1 MESAIYTGWV
11 RHRRH
16 CDASNIF
23 SYQVFM
29 MYLDLAELERVFAGS
44 LLWSARRPALA
55 RFRRQDFLPGKP
67 SLDETVRDRVEE
79 ETGRRPA
86 GPVRLL
92 ANLRYFGH
100 LINPISC
107 YYCFNRDGSAVEAIV
122 AEVTNT
128 PWGESTSY
136 VLPCD
141 PHKKKQRIVFDKTL
155 HVSPFLPMD
164 LHYQWF
170 SNTPGNRLL
179 IHLENYRG
187 TERVFD
193 ASVTLHRRE
202 INPASLRRILLR
214 FPWMTLKVQA
224 AIYWQAARLF
234 FLKRVPFYDHPPHSQ
249 PVKLDQ

>member
-1 MESAIYTGWV
+1 MDSAIYTGWV

-16 CDASNIF
+16 CDASNNF

-29 MYLDLAELERVFAGS
+29 MYLDLAELDRVFAGS
-44 LLWSARRPALA
+44 LLWSTQRPALA
-55 RFRRQDFLPGKP
+55 RFRRDDFLPGKP
-67 SLDETVRDRVEE
+67 SLDETVRDRVEQG
-79 ETGRRPA
+79 TGCRPL

-92 ANLRYFGH
+92 TNLRYFGH

-107 YYCFNRDGSAVEAIV
+107 YYCFDEEGRALQAIV

-128 PWGESTSY
+128 PWGERTSY

-141 PHKKKQRIVFDKTL
+141 PGKKKQRIVFDKTM

-170 SNTPGNRLL
+170 SNLPGKTLL

-187 TERVFD
+187 SERMFD
-193 ASVTLHRRE
+193 ASVKLDRQE
-202 INPASLRRILLR
+202 ISPGSLRRTLLR
-214 FPWMTLKVQA
+214 FPWMTLKVRA

-234 FLKRVPFYDHPPHSQ
+234 FVKRVPFYGHPPQST
-249 PVKLDQ
+249 